1 MKEDIIELER
11 VVEIQEVLCGFVLD
25 EVINPNG

>member
-1 MKEDIIELER
+1 MKEDIIEQER
-11 VVEIQEVLCGFVLD
+11 VGEIQVLYGFVLD

>member
-1 MKEDIIELER
+1 MKEDIIEPER
-11 VVEIQEVLCGFVLD
+11 VGEIQEVLCGFVLD

>member
-1 MKEDIIELER
+1 MKEDIIEPER